1 MARIIFYIFFSII
14 ISYKT
19 YSIDLTIDSFGKE
32 KVQIFKI
39 DKNNFFRIISTNNVF
54 KTNTNIY
61 GNSECAGTT
70 EIYNKEILLNII
82 CELRDGNDIA
92 HFLIKNDNNT
102 KGTDTEISTKVV
114 FVGGTGPWKQLVKKK
129 CFFAYIEFDE
139 GASHTKIKC
148 PLDEKT
154 FNSFQ
159 R

>member
-92 HFLIKNDNNT
+92 HF
-102 KGTDTEISTKVV
+102 
-114 FVGGTGPWKQLVKKK
+114 
-129 CFFAYIEFDE
+129 
-139 GASHTKIKC
+139 
-148 PLDEKT
+148 
-154 FNSFQ
+154 
-159 R
+159 